1 MGLAPY
7 TVPALLIGLLWFFA
21 IAASLL
27 RRRIPQD
34 TQSLANR
41 IEQMLPLTQC
51 AQCGHPGCRPY
62 AEAVA
67 TGAAIDLCPPGGTE
81 LVAALKDL
89 MGDSAPMDSN
99 AGMVTPS
106 PMLAVIDEAACIGC
120 TLCLDPCPVD
130 AIVGAQG
137 FMHTVIADQCTGC
150 ELCIAPC
157 PVDCISLLPQTQNQ
171 NPTQA
176 YIDQDTPQLGRGCIN
191 CGQCIDACPVAL
203 QPDQLLKLTNADA
216 LTEAVDLELQRCIE
230 CGLCDRV
237 CPSEINLSARF
248 TQAKRRAAMDAAA
261 ATEKLR
267 IKARYEAHQE
277 RLIAQQSETENRRAQ
292 RLARLRDKRL
302 DPPATGAEP

>member
-1 MGLAPY
+1 MGLALY
-7 TVPALLIGLLWFFA
+7 TVPALLIGLLGFFA
-21 IAASLL
+21 ITVSWL
-27 RRRIPQD
+27 RRRLPQD

-67 TGAAIDLCPPGGTE
+67 TGAALDWCPPGGTE

-89 MGDSAPMDSN
+89 MGDGAAMANSADMI
-99 AGMVTPS
+99 TPS
-106 PMLAVIDEAACIGC
+106 PMIAAIDEAACIGC

-130 AIVGAQG
+130 AIVGAPG

-157 PVDCISLLPQTQNQ
+157 PVDCISLLPQGQNARS
-171 NPTQA
+171 TQA
-176 YIDQDTPQLGRGCIN
+176 GMTQDIPLLGRGCIN

-203 QPDQLLKLTNADA
+203 QPDQLLKLSNADA
-216 LTEAVDLELQRCIE
+216 VTEAVDLELQRCIE

-248 TQAKRRAAMDAAA
+248 TQAKRRAAVTDAAA
-261 ATEKLR
+261 AEKLR
-267 IKARYEAHQE
+267 IKARFEAHQA
-277 RLIAQQSETENRRAQ
+277 RLQAQQSATEKRRAQ
-292 RLARLRDKRL
+292 RLARLRDTRSN
-302 DPPATGAEP
+302 PPTTGADP